1 MNAAVPPRI
10 REVEVELLN
19 KHGLHLRPASRF
31 AQEAMRFTSEVR
43 VSYDGQEVNGKSI
56 LMLTSLAAERGS
68 RLRIRA
74 EGDDAGPCLEALEAL
89 VKDRFGEEAPPPG
102 GSHP

>member
-1 MNAAVPPRI
+1 MPAVPPQV

-19 KHGLHLRPASRF
+19 RHGLHLRPATRF
-31 AQEAMRFTSEVR
+31 AQEAMRFRAEVR
-43 VSYDGQEVNGKSI
+43 VILDGQEVNGKSI

-74 EGDDAGPCLEALEAL
+74 EGEDVDTCLAALEAL
-89 VKDRFGEEAPPPG
+89 VRDRFGEESAAPPAG
-102 GSHP
+102 G